1 MLGRWGGEEFI
12 IILPNTS
19 ALDAKKSA
27 NHLKSFIENSNFNI
41 NRKVTASFGITQ
53 FIKNDTKKDLVLRA
67 DEAMYYVKKNG
78 KNNTKIL

>member
-1 MLGRWGGEEFI
+1 MGWWRVI

-27 NHLKSFIENSNFNI
+27 NHLKSLIENSNFNI